1 MRFLSFILLFFI
13 LPLLQPLWAYHDHL
27 TGVKIEWKAKKV
39 KLPQNNPQVSY
50 IALKDKDFQKSLSY
64 TRKAMHQYP
73 LKFFKTKLSQV
84 FLTEQTLSNHLAF
97 VYQNKSI
104 WMQIKGTYGPKIEEN
119 FHISFAFLL
128 LEQYPEIF
136 PLQAYQEILKAEEKK
151 LQVKGM
157 EVEVESEEK
166 ARVDKI
172 MALEDF
178 AKTTPFLFM
187 PWKRRAL
194 SVKERNL
201 VLKKLQ
207 IAKKFYSKISKDF
220 TPAYFRKMGI

>member
-1 MRFLSFILLFFI
+1 ML
-13 LPLLQPLWAYHDHL
+13 
-27 TGVKIEWKAKKV
+27 
-39 KLPQNNPQVSY
+39 LPQNNPQVSY
-50 IALKDKDFQKSLSY
+50 TVLKDKDFQKSLSY

-73 LKFFKTKLSQV
+73 LKFFKARLNQV
-84 FLTEQTLSNHLAF
+84 FLTEQTLYNHLAF

-104 WMQIKGTYGPKIEEN
+104 WMQTKGIDDPQIEEN

-136 PLQAYQEILKAEEKK
+136 PLQAYQEILKEEEKK
-151 LQVKGM
+151 LQVEGM
-157 EVEVESEEK
+157 EVEVESEKK

-187 PWKRRAL
+187 PWKRKGL
-194 SVKERNL
+194 SIEAKTL
-201 VLKKLQ
+201 ITKKLE
-207 IAKKFYSKISKDF
+207 IAKQFYLQISQDF
-220 TPAYFRKMGI
+220 TPAYFKKMGL